1 MNFNLRTELPTTYRY
16 AVLMSIYILSK
27 GLQYTRMHRYRGP
40 RLLMHAVCAAWGR
53 STPPMAERPVLLAS
67 VLVPSPYLTL
77 SL

>member
-1 MNFNLRTELPTTYRY
+1 MNFNLRTELPTTYRC

-53 STPPMAERPVLLAS
+53 NVNLFEPKP
-67 VLVPSPYLTL
+67 
-77 SL
+77 